1 MVTKGASNF
10 TKQVTKELIREQ
22 KRKQKEIIGP
32 NLSIWYRWRF
42 SLCY

>member
-22 KRKQKEIIGP
+22 KENKKKLKSFKRK
-32 NLSIWYRWRF
+32 NT
-42 SLCY
+42 